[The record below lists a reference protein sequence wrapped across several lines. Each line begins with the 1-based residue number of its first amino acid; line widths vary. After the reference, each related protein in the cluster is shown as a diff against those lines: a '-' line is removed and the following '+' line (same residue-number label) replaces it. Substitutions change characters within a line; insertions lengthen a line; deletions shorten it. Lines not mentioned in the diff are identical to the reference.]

1 MLHCAKMPGMEDTLQ
16 QLQYKNFSWLDILS
30 HEKEV
35 IMAVT
40 REHGFDEHFVNDS
53 LQVGHLPKIESS
65 DNCTFMILRGYTCDK
80 DDNCTTVEDL
90 SNKIAVFFTE
100 RQIVTIH
107 RYPFEFLRGDRK
119 EFSSVYE
126 LLIFLF
132 RKTIASYAEPA
143 QWQSDQIDKLEE
155 YVFLSGRKK
164 ISLST
169 LYYQKQETRLSK
181 KLLAMTKHILIQVE
195 FPKKYNSQVQDIK
208 DRIDYLTLQYEEVLE
223 DASSLTNVYMSI
235 TAQKSN
241 DVMKLLTIFSAF
253 FLPITFIAGVYGMNF
268 RNMPELDHRYGYYGA
283 LGAMVVVCLVI
294 YQWFKRKKI
303 L

>member
-1 MLHCAKMPGMEDTLQ
+1 MDQSIQ
-16 QLQYKNFSWLDILS
+16 QYEYKNFTWQDIWS
-30 HEKEV
+30 SDRDF
-35 IMAVT
+35 IMAAT
-40 REHGFDEHFVNDS
+40 RGHGFDEHFVNDS

-65 DNCTFMILRGYTCDK
+65 ENCTFMILRGYTCDK

-90 SNKIAVFFTE
+90 SNKIAVFFTDK
-100 RQIVTIH
+100 QIVTIH
-107 RYPFEFLRGDRK
+107 RFPFGFLREDRK
-119 EFSSVYE
+119 EYSSVYE
-126 LLIFLF
+126 LLLFLF
-132 RKTIASYAEPA
+132 RKVIASYVEPA

-169 LYYQKQETRLSK
+169 LYYQKQETRLSR
-181 KLLAMTKHILIQVE
+181 KLLAMTKHIMTQVE
-195 FPKKYNSQVQDIK
+195 FPKKYNTQVYDLK

-268 RNMPELDHRYGYYGA
+268 RHMPELGHPYGYYGA
-283 LGAMVVVCLVI
+283 LGAMVIVCLVI